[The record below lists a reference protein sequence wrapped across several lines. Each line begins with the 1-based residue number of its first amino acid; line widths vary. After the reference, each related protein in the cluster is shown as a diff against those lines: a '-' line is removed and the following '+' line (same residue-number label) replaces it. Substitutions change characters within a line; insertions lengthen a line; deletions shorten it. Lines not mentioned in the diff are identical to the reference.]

1 MSEKAW
7 LSSRSL
13 LNYNYFALCVCV
25 IFLPGMHC
33 EKLLC
38 YYCPM
43 QLVYKPCRH
52 VLTECLPG
60 QQCFIANGHYG
71 DYSGVFIKG
80 CIPEDKCL
88 KEDNHI
94 IYGSLPPCL
103 AEKNGSPSSPA
114 EDVTLPSCLSVDIKT
129 RNTLYAQI
137 QGVGHP
143 EGGPLLEQAGSGKA
157 ALTTRAPCI
166 MGGVL
171 QLAHPSRGWELR
183 PNSRR
188 GCVNGFQTLH
198 CRVFQIL
205 RADCH
210 MFSGKTKCGG
220 ISFYIN
226 SFWCIYVTVIH
237 LFFINYMLF
246 YLPYEFIH

>member
-94 IYGSLPPCL
+94 IYGINISIRFLCCISDYCNSGHHW
-103 AEKNGSPSSPA
+103 AYNH
-114 EDVTLPSCLSVDIKT
+114 TLIEM
-129 RNTLYAQI
+129 I
-137 QGVGHP
+137 F
-143 EGGPLLEQAGSGKA
+143 
-157 ALTTRAPCI
+157 ALTVFCC
-166 MGGVL
+166 
-171 QLAHPSRGWELR
+171 W
-183 PNSRR
+183 PN
-188 GCVNGFQTLH
+188 
-198 CRVFQIL
+198 
-205 RADCH
+205 
-210 MFSGKTKCGG
+210 
-220 ISFYIN
+220 
-226 SFWCIYVTVIH
+226 
-237 LFFINYMLF
+237 
-246 YLPYEFIH
+246 